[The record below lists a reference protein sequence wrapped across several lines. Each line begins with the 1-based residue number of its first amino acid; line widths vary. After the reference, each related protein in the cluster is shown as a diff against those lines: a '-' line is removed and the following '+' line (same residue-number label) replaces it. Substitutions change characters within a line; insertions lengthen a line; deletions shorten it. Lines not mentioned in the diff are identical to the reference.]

1 MQQIILLTIAIAA
14 AAIIGY
20 LSYQAHT
27 SPIDGY
33 IIKSEMAINDFC
45 RCGRWS
51 KDCLDTSRKFFKQN
65 SAELLKAKKEGYEF
79 SPKQQ
84 KKISSMLSKFA
95 GCMNNLGYTLPKAT
109 PSIN

>member
-14 AAIIGY
+14 AIIGY
-20 LSYQAHT
+20 LSYQDHT

-51 KDCLDTSRKFFKQN
+51 KECLESSGKFFKQN

-109 PSIN
+109 PSTN